1 MIFRQARTG
10 PCSVRTLA
18 DRHFQDHPPKGQRW
32 PTTYMKKK
40 IAKASQ
46 TEGPKDLE
54 DQGFPSVSYHDFTMR
69 NFIGLL
75 GSPSSR

>member
-40 IAKASQ
+40 MQRLLKL
-46 TEGPKDLE
+46 KDQRTSKIKDFL
-54 DQGFPSVSYHDFTMR
+54 QFPIMT
-69 NFIGLL
+69 LQ
-75 GSPSSR
+75 